1 MLLDIRDEIPCATE
15 QGINSRQTGNLIRP
29 NRELIRDNREL
40 GTGTEK
46 WLKIDPLARGSACFA
61 PSPKP
66 RGRASRKSRANV
78 RPHSRR
84 RRGQAGGDMRLGGRE
99 GDPTTGFVLG
109 KGRR

>member
-46 WLKIDPLARGSACFA
+46 WLKIDPPARGSACFA

-66 RGRASRKSRANV
+66 RGRESRKSRANV
-78 RPHSRR
+78 CPHSRLRRAAGWRRYAPRR
-84 RRGQAGGDMRLGGRE
+84 RRGRLHDESRS
-99 GDPTTGFVLG
+99 
-109 KGRR
+109 RRRS

>member
-46 WLKIDPLARGSACFA
+46 GLKSIR
-61 PSPKP
+61 SPEEALV
-66 RGRASRKSRANV
+66 RAVA
-78 RPHSRR
+78 
-84 RRGQAGGDMRLGGRE
+84 
-99 GDPTTGFVLG
+99 
-109 KGRR
+109 